1 LLVPT
6 VLVSSF
12 SCFSFAAV
20 VSSWG

>member
-1 LLVPT
+1 LLVPA